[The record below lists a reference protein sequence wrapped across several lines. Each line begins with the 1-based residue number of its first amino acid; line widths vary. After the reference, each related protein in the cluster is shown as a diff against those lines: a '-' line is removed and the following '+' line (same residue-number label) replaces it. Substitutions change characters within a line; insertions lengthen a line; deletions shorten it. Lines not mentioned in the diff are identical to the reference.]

1 MPPRRRSAE
10 TDQTSWRSV
19 EPAPVILLSG
29 SEEHFATQ
37 ARRRV
42 LASVIPYL
50 FRSGRGR
57 RRSPPNGP
65 TAPRAR
71 GG

>member
-10 TDQTSWRSV
+10 TEQTSWRSV

-42 LASVIPYL
+42 LA
-50 FRSGRGR
+50 RMR
-57 RRSPPNGP
+57 
-65 TAPRAR
+65 
-71 GG
+71 